1 MSGSVWRLV
10 RDRLVCRQ
18 IGAVAM
24 RQRLRQE
31 YVLVLPQEVFTLH
44 DGPPYANGELHMG
57 HALNKIVKDFINR
70 YQLLKVL
77 VDGGA

>member
-1 MSGSVWRLV
+1 MGNVSRLV
-10 RDRLVCRQ
+10 REGLMCRQ
-18 IGAVAM
+18 ITAGTM
-24 RQRLRQE
+24 HWRLRRPHA
-31 YVLVLPQEVFTLH
+31 LVFPQEVFTLH

-77 VDGGA
+77 VLGGS

>member
-1 MSGSVWRLV
+1 MGSVWRLA
-10 RDRLVCRQ
+10 RDRLACRQ
-18 IGAVAM
+18 MTAGAMHRRVRRLHAM
-24 RQRLRQE
+24 
-31 YVLVLPQEVFTLH
+31 VLPQEVFTLH

-77 VDGGA
+77 VGGGA